1 MAVLG
6 SFLADFHLEGDLRP
20 CFLGGFG
27 AVFHKTSF
35 LSADFREPEERVTK
49 ECGLATRCCWDV
61 VKWLGLLRRL
71 FRRRSLWSTRGPCRH
86 DRLLDG
92 RNDTLRG
99 LPP

>member
-49 ECGLATRCCWDV
+49 ECGLAT
-61 VKWLGLLRRL
+61 G
-71 FRRRSLWSTRGPCRH
+71 
-86 DRLLDG
+86 
-92 RNDTLRG
+92 
-99 LPP
+99 